1 VEYSEAFKRKMVQR
15 MLGPGAKTAT
25 ELSEEVRVHQ
35 STLSRWLRQAST
47 LRGMERDKPPAPP
60 PATPSK
66 ARTAQDK
73 LRIVLAA
80 AACSPDELGALLRRE
95 GLHEADLAS
104 WREAMTAAL
113 DESKPEASA
122 GKGAVQSKRIRQLE
136 RELHRKDKA
145 LAEAAALLVLQK
157 KVRALWGDEGDD
169 TPETNES

>member
-1 VEYSEAFKRKMVQR
+1 MEYSEAFKRKMVQR

-25 ELSEEVRVHQ
+25 ELSDEVRVHQ

-60 PATPSK
+60 PSTK
-66 ARTAQDK
+66 VRTAQDK

-80 AACSPDELGALLRRE
+80 AGCAPDELGALLRRE
-95 GLHEADLAS
+95 GLHEADLAA

-113 DESKPEASA
+113 DDAKPEAGA
-122 GKGAVQSKRIRQLE
+122 GKGAVQSERIRHLE
-136 RELHRKDKA
+136 RELQRKDKA

-169 TPETNES
+169 TPETNEP

>member
-1 VEYSEAFKRKMVQR
+1 MEYSEAFKRKMVQR

-25 ELSEEVRVHQ
+25 ELSQEVRVHQ
-35 STLSRWLRQAST
+35 STLSRWLRQAPT

-60 PATPSK
+60 PAAPK

-73 LRIVLAA
+73 LRIVVAA

-95 GLHEADLAS
+95 GLHEADLAA

-113 DESKPEASA
+113 EEGKPEAGA
-122 GKGAVQSKRIRQLE
+122 GKGAVQSKRIRHLE
-136 RELHRKDKA
+136 RELQRKDKA

-157 KVRALWGDEGDD
+157 KARALWGDEGDD
-169 TPETNES
+169 TSEPNES

>member
-1 VEYSEAFKRKMVQR
+1 MEYSEAFKRKMVQR

-47 LRGMERDKPPAPP
+47 LRGMERDKPPIPP
-60 PATPSK
+60 PAATI
-66 ARTAQDK
+66 RTAQDK

-80 AACSPDELGALLRRE
+80 AACAPDELGALLRRE
-95 GLHEADLAS
+95 GLHEADLAA

-113 DESKPEASA
+113 DDAKPDAGA
-122 GKGAVQSKRIRQLE
+122 GKGAVQSKRIRHLE
-136 RELHRKDKA
+136 RELQRKDKA

-157 KVRALWGDEGDD
+157 KARSLWGDEGDD
-169 TPETNES
+169 TPETNEP